1 MVLFY
6 RVSAISIKKRR
17 KMKEKKT
24 LASCC
29 KYGSLY
35 CSVDFRFFFNFVI
48 VYYITLKYSLGI
60 VFTIFD
66 IDHFYS
72 SQVVATHLPLDAC
85 LHLCN
90 GPRFIA
96 GLVVY

>member
-17 KMKEKKT
+17 KMKEKT

-35 CSVDFRFFFNFVI
+35 CSVDFQ
-48 VYYITLKYSLGI
+48 K
-60 VFTIFD
+60 IFILFCD
-66 IDHFYS
+66 CALHIDHFYS
-72 SQVVATHLPLDAC
+72 SQVVATHLPLDESKAS
-85 LHLCN
+85 
-90 GPRFIA
+90 
-96 GLVVY
+96 